1 LGGRQIDPL
10 VGVEAEL
17 LVGVD
22 RVEPGVLQ
30 LVGAQ
35 FVDQAN
41 AAALLREIEQDAAAG
56 FGARRDRAAQPVG
69 AIAAQAGQKSARATF
84 GMEPRE
90 HRFSGGGGADQ
101 DRKMLG
107 AAIAWAER

>member
-1 LGGRQIDPL
+1 
-10 VGVEAEL
+10 VEAEL

-41 AAALLREIEQDAAAG
+41 AAALLREVEQDAAGG
-56 FGARRDRAAQPVG
+56 FGDCRDRTAQLVA
-69 AIAAQAGQKSARATF
+69 AIAPQAGQKIARETF
-84 GMEPRE
+84 GMEPHE

-107 AAIAWAER
+107 AAIAWAERDESGI